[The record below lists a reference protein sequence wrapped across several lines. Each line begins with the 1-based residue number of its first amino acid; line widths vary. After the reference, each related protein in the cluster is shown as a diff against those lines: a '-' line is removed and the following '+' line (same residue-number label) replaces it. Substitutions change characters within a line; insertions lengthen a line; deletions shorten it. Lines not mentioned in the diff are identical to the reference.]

1 MAALP
6 DLATPE
12 GLAAAVEAL
21 DPDFHGLL
29 ERKEVSQMVQGRL
42 SNANVKSISR
52 FAALGDNRT
61 DIRTFCTGTL
71 ALDRAADVVEIAGV
85 VDTWQASKS
94 RMESRHQA
102 EAEASLAS
110 LPSPVNKVEAQDLR
124 QKFEQLHYKLEDK
137 VSPATST
144 LELIFDQVESGEWKS
159 MSLVQFLS
167 RDDTEAEMMGATI
180 DKTGTVKIRKGY
192 GEAKPPKSSEEL
204 RQRLKLVGHTY
215 IMAQLKFPHKAALQ
229 QLTPNHFSKLCDYLL
244 GEQVMGLRAKDE
256 EGAVVSSPS
265 LELVLSYE
273 FQIRKQMVKLMNEGE
288 VMREALDQAMKDG
301 VVKERFFLTPAA
313 YSAITAMGGRKEKSR
328 SPRRDRWQG
337 GQSFQS
343 SGSGGGKGKK
353 GGKGRKG
360 GGKILHSK
368 TPDGRE
374 ICYAWNNK
382 DQRCRH
388 KCGRLH
394 VCQICFGQHPAHAA
408 CKGGGDAKDTAGAG
422 AAPKDK

>member
-61 DIRTFCTGTL
+61 DIRTFCTGTV

-229 QLTPNHFSKLCDYLL
+229 QLTPK
-244 GEQVMGLRAKDE
+244 
-256 EGAVVSSPS
+256 S
-265 LELVLSYE
+265 L
-273 FQIRKQMVKLMNEGE
+273 
-288 VMREALDQAMKDG
+288 
-301 VVKERFFLTPAA
+301 
-313 YSAITAMGGRKEKSR
+313 
-328 SPRRDRWQG
+328 
-337 GQSFQS
+337 
-343 SGSGGGKGKK
+343 
-353 GGKGRKG
+353 
-360 GGKILHSK
+360 
-368 TPDGRE
+368 
-374 ICYAWNNK
+374 
-382 DQRCRH
+382 
-388 KCGRLH
+388 
-394 VCQICFGQHPAHAA
+394 
-408 CKGGGDAKDTAGAG
+408 
-422 AAPKDK
+422 